1 MVRIILILQEEVDC
15 ANAARAEAES
25 KVRLISNSNT
35 MKQSTYG
42 KLKDKPN
49 ARAVTRARIRAKNA
63 ERGTSCLMLLT
74 LNHAGDMARQCF
86 N

>member
-1 MVRIILILQEEVDC
+1 MRIILILQEEVDC

-49 ARAVTRARIRAKNA
+49 ARAVTRAR
-63 ERGTSCLMLLT
+63 
-74 LNHAGDMARQCF
+74 
-86 N
+86 